1 MKISWGVGIT
11 ITIIVFMLI
20 SFWLIYFSFSQ
31 DVNLVRDDYYQAEVQ
46 YDDKMETIKRT
57 DLLSDKLEIKVK
69 SDIIEFIF
77 PKLNSQAKISGNI
90 LLYRA
95 SSGDKDITVPISLD
109 SANTQIINT
118 MNLVRGLWK
127 TQVQW
132 QIDSIKYFNEKTL
145 MVQ

>member
-20 SFWLIYFSFSQ
+20 SFWLMYFSFSQ

-46 YDDKMETIKRT
+46 YNDKMETIKRT
-57 DLLSDKLEIKVK
+57 DLLTDNLVIEVK
-69 SDIIEFIF
+69 SDKIEFIF
-77 PKLNSQAKISGNI
+77 PKFNNQAKISGNI
-90 LLYRA
+90 LLYRP
-95 SSGDKDITVPISLD
+95 SSGHKDITVPISLD

-132 QIDSIKYFNEKTL
+132 QIDSIKYFNEKTI

>member
-46 YDDKMETIKRT
+46 YNDKMETIKRT
-57 DLLSDKLEIKVK
+57 DLLADGLVIKVK
-69 SDIIEFIF
+69 SDNIQFLF
-77 PKLNSQAKISGNI
+77 PKFNSKAKINGNI
-90 LLYRA
+90 LLYRP
-95 SSGDKDITVPISLD
+95 SSGEKDITVPISLD
-109 SANTQIINT
+109 SANTQIIKTTN
-118 MNLVRGLWK
+118 MVRGLWK

-132 QIDSIKYFNEKTL
+132 QIDSTKYFNEKTL
-145 MVQ
+145 MVE

>member
-46 YDDKMETIKRT
+46 YNDKMETIKRT
-57 DLLSDKLEIKVK
+57 DSLVEKLLIEIK
-69 SDIIEFIF
+69 SDNIKFIF
-77 PKLNSQAKISGNI
+77 PKLDSPAKISGSI
-90 LLYRA
+90 LLYRP

-118 MNLVRGLWK
+118 MNMVRGLWK
-127 TQVQW
+127 TQVHW
-132 QIDSIKYFNEKTL
+132 QIDSTKYFNEKTL